1 MRLRFGVQF
10 AVAMRLT
17 FPLAFALLFILVARD
32 ASADLTAFVGST
44 LTPANRPARGVAVSV
59 SLLFVGFEFEFSD
72 TGADPSAG
80 APALRSAM
88 FNILAQTPRVAG
100 VQAYATAGGGL
111 YQEQLA
117 ERKKTNLGTNAGGG
131 VKVPLVGPIGVRLD
145 YRVFTLR
152 GSPLYTHVQRFY
164 VGANLMF

>member
-1 MRLRFGVQF
+1 MRRTL
-10 AVAMRLT
+10 
-17 FPLAFALLFILVARD
+17 PLSLALLFILVAPD

-72 TGADPSAG
+72 TAADTSAG
-80 APALRSAM
+80 APSLRSAM
-88 FNILAQTPRVAG
+88 FNIQVQTPRVAG
-100 VQAYATAGGGL
+100 VQVYGTAGGGL

-131 VKVPLVGPIGVRLD
+131 VKVPLMGPIGVRLD
-145 YRVFTLR
+145 YRVFALR
-152 GSPLYTHVQRFY
+152 GSPLYTQVQRIY
-164 VGANLMF
+164 VGANLAF

>member
-1 MRLRFGVQF
+1 MRRTLPLSF
-10 AVAMRLT
+10 AFL
-17 FPLAFALLFILVARD
+17 FIFILVARD

-72 TGADPSAG
+72 TGADAAAG
-80 APALRSAM
+80 APSLRSAM
-88 FNILAQTPRVAG
+88 FNLQVQTPRVAG
-100 VQAYATAGGGL
+100 VQIYGTAGGGL

-131 VKVPLVGPIGVRLD
+131 LKVPLAGALGVRLD
-145 YRVFTLR
+145 YRLFTLR
-152 GSPLYTHVQRFY
+152 GSPLYTQVQRIY
-164 VGANLMF
+164 VGANLAF

>member
-1 MRLRFGVQF
+1 MRRAL
-10 AVAMRLT
+10 
-17 FPLAFALLFILVARD
+17 PLSFALLFILVARD
-32 ASADLTAFVGST
+32 AAADLTAFVGTT

-72 TGADPSAG
+72 TGADASAAAPS
-80 APALRSAM
+80 LRSAM
-88 FNILAQTPRVAG
+88 FNLQVQTPRVAG

-131 VKVPLVGPIGVRLD
+131 LKVPLAGPIGVRLD

-152 GSPLYTHVQRFY
+152 GSPLYATVQRFY
-164 VGANLMF
+164 VGANLAF

>member
-1 MRLRFGVQF
+1 MRR
-10 AVAMRLT
+10 T
-17 FPLAFALLFILVARD
+17 FPLAFALLFLLVARD
-32 ASADLTAFVGST
+32 ASADLTAFVGSA

-88 FNILAQTPRVAG
+88 FNLQAQTPRIAG

-131 VKVPLVGPIGVRLD
+131 VKVPLVGPIGLRLD